1 MNDENNVK
9 SVVYYLV
16 PVMQGD
22 VLCAKRVILKEFDN
36 WKDAANYIQFSDL
49 SRVCICG
56 YTTKEDFEKNYRD
69 KIYEIR

>member
-16 PVMQGD
+16 PIIQD
-22 VLCAKRVILKEFDN
+22 DTIYAKRVVFKEFDN
-36 WKDAANYIQFSDL
+36 WKDAANYIKFSNL

-56 YTTKEDFEKNYRD
+56 YTTKEDYEKNYKD
-69 KIYEIR
+69 KVYEIW